1 MNGYYGHRYDPYV
14 GGALPPISQA
24 QRSPLMAAVVSEFQR
39 AYFRKPAS
47 WMELL
52 DFLANYTL
60 ELYGEAGL
68 NEALIKQRFKAFMPG
83 PW

>member
-1 MNGYYGHRYDPYV
+1 
-14 GGALPPISQA
+14 
-24 QRSPLMAAVVSEFQR
+24 MAAVVREFER

-47 WMELL
+47 WVELL
-52 DFLANYTL
+52 DFLANYTM

-68 NEALIKQRFKAFMPG
+68 NEALIKQRFKTFMPG